1 MKGRRILVFSRD
13 PGGTNAVLPLIEPL
27 RTEGNEV
34 VVYGKDT
41 APLIYRRMNMD
52 CLDIRD
58 VVPSGSEAEIDKFV
72 REVGPD
78 LIVTGTSSEDFTE
91 RHLWKAA
98 EKAGIASFAVL
109 DQWTNYRLRLI
120 PEGEDSMK
128 GNVNGRALVTPSF
141 FFIMDELAKEEMSA
155 LGIDRKRLVVTG
167 QPFFDYVRDTGE
179 KFAPREV
186 EELRRELTG
195 NRGGM
200 VFVFA
205 SQPITSI
212 HRQNGM
218 AENHW
223 GYTEQ
228 TVLKSLM
235 TCLRKLVEDLETKL
249 TLVIR
254 LHPKD
259 KPDAYAEVLSTAQP
273 VNVIFDRETDSAL
286 LLKAADL
293 VIGMFSMVLLEA
305 AILERRFIS
314 VQIGLKRQNPLI
326 LDRIGL
332 TRSIVTNDQLEKAL
346 REVLNGDQQPSPDLP
361 FEFGAAER
369 IVRYL
374 EAYR

>member
-1 MKGRRILVFSRD
+1 MTGRKVLLFSRD

-27 RTEGNEV
+27 RVRGNDV
-34 VVYGKDT
+34 VVYGKD
-41 APLIYRRMNMD
+41 AALSIYHRSNVD
-52 CLDIRD
+52 CTDIHD
-58 VVPSGSEAEIDKFV
+58 AIPSGTVEETEAFV
-72 REVGPD
+72 LKLRPD

-109 DQWTNYRLRLI
+109 DQWTNYRLRLV
-120 PEGEDSMK
+120 PEGEDSTN
-128 GNVNGRALVTPSF
+128 GNVNERALVTPSF

-179 KFAPREV
+179 RFAPHEV

-218 AENHW
+218 AEDHW

-228 TVLKSLM
+228 TVLKGLM
-235 TCLRKLVEDLETKL
+235 TCLRKLVEDLETRL

-305 AILERRFIS
+305 AILERPFIS

-346 REVLNGDQQPSPDLP
+346 REVLNGQQQTGPDLP

-369 IVRYL
+369 IVQYL